1 MTSKLGAAYLGNN
14 RCRFGVWAP
23 RAEHVEV
30 HVVAP
35 QEHTILL
42 EKDSRGYHCGEADD
56 LGPGTKYLYR
66 LDGRE
71 ERPDP
76 ASRYQPESVHG
87 ASEVVAPSFQWHDQK
102 WKGIPLDEYLIYEVH
117 VGTFTPEGTFDAAAR
132 RLDELKALGITV
144 VEFMPVGQ
152 FPGSRNWGYDGVN
165 PFAVQ
170 ASYGGPLGL
179 KRFVD
184 ACHQRGLAVA
194 LDVIYN
200 HLGPEGN
207 YLAEFAPYFTDC
219 YHTPWGSA
227 INFDG
232 PSSDDVRRYFIEN
245 ALAWIMDFH
254 IDALRLDAIHAIVDP
269 SARPFLEDLGTAVHE
284 EAERLGRNVY
294 VIPESDRND
303 SRFATPCSS
312 GGIGLDAQ
320 WNDDFHHALHALLTS
335 ERSGY
340 YEDFGRVE
348 DLATA
353 YREGYVYS
361 GRYSKYRRR
370 RHGNSSRHLE
380 ARQFVVFAQNHDQV
394 GNRLLGDRL
403 SQLVS
408 FDALKLAAATVLLS
422 PFVPLLFMG
431 EEYGER
437 APFLYFTSHSDPALI
452 EAVRKGRREEFAAF
466 RWQGEIPDPQDES
479 TFLRSHLHWEL
490 REEAAHHH
498 LLEFHKESIRLR
510 KTLAPLAHLSNRRLE
525 VLPFEKQKVLAVR
538 RWFEQDETVQLMNFS
553 SSRAGV
559 SLPLPAGHW
568 SKVLDSLDVRWGG
581 PGSSAPDPLESK
593 GQITC
598 SLPPLACWVYT
609 KSKTATR

>member
-1 MTSKLGAAYLGNN
+1 MSSKLGADYLGNN
-14 RCRFGVWAP
+14 RCRFEVWAP
-23 RAEHVEV
+23 RAERVEA
-30 HVVAP
+30 HVVSP
-35 QEHTILL
+35 RERTIPLQ
-42 EKDSRGYHCGEADD
+42 KDSRGYHRGEAEGV
-56 LGPGTKYLYR
+56 GPGARYFYR

-71 ERPDP
+71 QRPDP
-76 ASRYQPESVHG
+76 ASRYQPETVHD
-87 ASEVVAPSFQWHDQK
+87 ASEVVDPSFQWHDRN
-102 WKGIPLDEYLIYEVH
+102 WKGIPLEDYLIYELH
-117 VGTFTPEGTFDAAAR
+117 AGTFTPEGTFDAAAQ
-132 RLDELKALGITV
+132 RLDELKALGITA
-144 VEFMPVGQ
+144 VELMPVGQ
-152 FPGSRNWGYDGVN
+152 FPGNRNWGYDGVY

-170 ASYGGPLGL
+170 ASYGGPMGL

-207 YLAEFAPYFTDC
+207 YLAEFAPYFTDR

-232 PSSDDVRRYFIEN
+232 PSSDEVRRYFIEN
-245 ALAWIMDFH
+245 ALTWVTDFH

-269 SARPFLEDLGTAVHE
+269 SARPFLEDLGAAVHQ
-284 EAERLGRNVY
+284 EAARLGRTVY

-303 SRFATPCSS
+303 SRFATPCSL
-312 GGIGLDAQ
+312 GGVGLDAQ
-320 WNDDFHHALHALLTS
+320 WNDDFHHALHTLLTS

-380 ARQFVVFAQNHDQV
+380 ARQLVVFAQNHDQV

-403 SQLVS
+403 SRLVS

-431 EEYGER
+431 EEYGEH
-437 APFLYFTSHSDPALI
+437 APFLYFTSHGDRALI
-452 EAVRKGRREEFAAF
+452 EAVRKGRQAEFAAF
-466 RWQGEIPDPQDES
+466 QWQGKIPDPQDES

-490 REEAAHHH
+490 REEAPHRS
-498 LLEFHKESIRLR
+498 LLEFHKELIRLR
-510 KTLAPLAHLSNRRLE
+510 KALAPLAHLSNRRLE
-525 VLPFEKQKVLAVR
+525 VTSFEEKKVLAVR
-538 RWFEQDETVQLMNFS
+538 RWFEQEETVQITNFS
-553 SSRAGV
+553 SSRAEV
-559 SLPLPAGHW
+559 SLALPAGRW
-568 SKVLDSLDVRWGG
+568 RKVLDSLDARWDGKEG
-581 PGSSAPDPLESK
+581 PAPEGLESP
-593 GQITC
+593 GEC
-598 SLPPLACWVYT
+598 ALSLPAHACWLFA
-609 KSKTATR
+609 KSGTGIT

>member
-1 MTSKLGAAYLGNN
+1 MSSKLGATYLGNN
-14 RCRFGVWAP
+14 RCRFEVWAP
-23 RAEHVEV
+23 RAERVEV
-30 HVVAP
+30 HTVAP
-35 QEHTILL
+35 QERTILL
-42 EKDSRGYHCGEADD
+42 DKDSRGYHWGEAEG
-56 LGPGTKYLYR
+56 LGPGTRYFYR
-66 LDGRE
+66 LDRQKD
-71 ERPDP
+71 RPDP
-76 ASRYQPESVHG
+76 ASRFQPQGVHG
-87 ASEVVAPSFQWHDQK
+87 PSEIVDFAFDWHDRD
-102 WKGIPLDEYLIYEVH
+102 WKGLPLEDYLIYELH
-117 VGTFTPEGTFDAAAR
+117 TGTFTPEGTFDAAAR

-144 VEFMPVGQ
+144 VELMPVGQ
-152 FPGSRNWGYDGVN
+152 FPGSRNWGYDGVY

-170 ASYGGPLGL
+170 ASYGGPMGL

-184 ACHQRGLAVA
+184 ASHQRGLGVA

-207 YLAEFAPYFTDC
+207 YLAEFAPYFTDR

-232 PSSDDVRRYFIEN
+232 PSSDEVRRYFIEN
-245 ALAWIMDFH
+245 ALEWMTEFH
-254 IDALRLDAIHAIVDP
+254 FDALRLDAIHAIVDP
-269 SARPFLEDLGTAVHE
+269 SARPFLEDLGAAVHQ
-284 EAERLGRNVY
+284 EAERLGRHVH

-303 SRFATPCSS
+303 SRFATPCLS

-320 WNDDFHHALHALLTS
+320 WNDDFHHALHTLLTD

-348 DLATA
+348 DLATS

-361 GRYSKYRRR
+361 GRFSKYRRR

-380 ARQFVVFAQNHDQV
+380 ACQFVVFAQNHDQV

-408 FDALKLAAATVLLS
+408 FEALKLAAATVLLS

-437 APFLYFTSHSDPALI
+437 APFLFFTSHGDQALI
-452 EAVRKGRREEFAAF
+452 EAVRKGRQDEFSAF

-479 TFLRSHLHWEL
+479 TFLRSHLHWGL
-490 REEAAHHH
+490 REEAQHRS
-498 LLEFHKESIRLR
+498 LLEFHKELIRLR

-525 VLPFEKQKVLAVR
+525 VTSFEEQKVLAVR
-538 RWFEQDETVQLMNFS
+538 RWFEQDETVQIANFS
-553 SSRAGV
+553 ASRADL

-568 SKVLDSLDVRWGG
+568 SKVLDSSDARWGG
-581 PGSSAPDPLESK
+581 PGSAALDKIETEGEWS
-593 GQITC
+593 C
-598 SLPPLACWVYT
+598 SLPPRACWLYA
-609 KSKTATR
+609 KCGIRNG